1 MATQSL
7 AEVDMSRSAMIVGR
21 ALATTVLSMV
31 IMNALTATTASAHLY
46 RPRVN
51 APARRL
57 SRGPGRRAGM
67 RRKRAASP
75 YE

>member
-1 MATQSL
+1 
-7 AEVDMSRSAMIVGR
+7 MIVGR

-51 APARRL
+51 APARRIPPAPRAPPDG
-57 SRGPGRRAGM
+57 RGE
-67 RRKRAASP
+67 KAASP
-75 YE
+75 YERVWLL